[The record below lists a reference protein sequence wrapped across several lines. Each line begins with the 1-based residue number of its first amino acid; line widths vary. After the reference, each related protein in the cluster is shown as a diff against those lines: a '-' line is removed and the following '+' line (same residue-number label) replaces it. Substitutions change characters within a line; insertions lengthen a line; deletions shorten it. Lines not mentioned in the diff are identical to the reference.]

1 MDKQSELEIAA
12 GGWPDVRPLNGAKRP
27 RLTIEGRP
35 HQANVEPVRASAR
48 SSNRREQ
55 DMTERERGYRNGLLT
70 AVVMILAMTLVGL
83 WDGNFV
89 PLWMPAVSIG
99 VLLSLDAL
107 ERRIR
112 AYRRRNDD
120 REISSTS
127 AGRGA

>member
-1 MDKQSELEIAA
+1 
-12 GGWPDVRPLNGAKRP
+12 
-27 RLTIEGRP
+27 
-35 HQANVEPVRASAR
+35 
-48 SSNRREQ
+48 
-55 DMTERERGYRNGLLT
+55 MTERERGYRNGLLT